1 MRPNADA
8 CRAALR
14 SIARRALLLLAR
26 SQAKAMKA
34 TVYVPAASS
43 IKSSLYWPMV
53 SLIPYGIT
61 GPFRAR
67 WGRLGW

>member
-1 MRPNADA
+1 MKFAVTLEAEMVTEADA
-8 CRAALR
+8 GENVQPLFVG
-14 SIARRALLLLAR
+14 
-26 SQAKAMKA
+26 A

-67 WGRLGW
+67 WGLLGW